1 MFRSVIAMFVMS
13 LAASANAQATISPA
27 KEQLI
32 NRILLSWHVENI
44 GITMLQDPVNESL
57 RQSRSLLQGRTS
69 AEKQEATMKEIAE
82 FAKEFYAE
90 TTPLVR
96 TSAQKLIPST
106 VVPIMADKFS
116 EEELRQIVALL
127 ESPVKKKFESLIP
140 EMQSALG
147 KKIATDTG
155 PAIDPKI
162 QNLKQRIGLS
172 MRAAIAP

>member
-82 FAKEFYAE
+82 FAKE
-90 TTPLVR
+90 
-96 TSAQKLIPST
+96 
-106 VVPIMADKFS
+106 
-116 EEELRQIVALL
+116 
-127 ESPVKKKFESLIP
+127 
-140 EMQSALG
+140 
-147 KKIATDTG
+147 
-155 PAIDPKI
+155 
-162 QNLKQRIGLS
+162 
-172 MRAAIAP
+172 